1 MKILKVNKE
10 IQNIYG
16 LCFHEFIRA
25 IQLIIVRRPDYAI
38 MKQTQS
44 KCKDFVNRPT
54 FFFNSLYFKSQLAIK
69 GIDKEILKL

>member
-44 KCKDFVNRPT
+44 ARISSTDQH
-54 FFFNSLYFKSQLAIK
+54 FFFNSPYFKRQSAIK